1 MTDQRTTGATEPGA
15 EVLPEG
21 TTTEDAVGVRRGMFG
36 AAGSGDTSGYGGM
49 VAPIVYP
56 GSAQRPYGGWF
67 DEVADALVERLEAT
81 ELEQAIERV
90 VIHRGEITFH
100 VRREDLPFVA
110 QMLRDEEALR
120 FELCAGVSGVHYP
133 DDTGR
138 ELHAVYHLLSMTHN
152 RRVRLEVAAPDAD
165 PHIPSLVEHLPHQ
178 RLARARDVG
187 HVRHRLRRSPGA
199 HPHPDAGRLAR
210 SPAAQGLPTGWHP
223 RGVQGRLDPA
233 ARRAEVLLMTTT
245 NDMYA
250 GSSETSDGK
259 VFTVTGQDWD
269 SITQGLAE
277 EAEERVVV
285 NMGPQHPSTHGV
297 LRLIL
302 ELEGETVTEA
312 RCGIGYLH
320 TGIEK
325 NMEYRTWVQGTTFCT
340 RMDYLAPFFN
350 EATYALG
357 VERLLDI
364 EDDIPEKAQV
374 MRVLLMELNRIS
386 SHLVCIA
393 TGGME
398 IGALTVMTIGFRERE
413 LVLDLFELITGL
425 RMNHAF
431 IRPGGVAQDLP
442 PGALDEIR
450 DFVALMKKRL
460 PEYAALCNANP
471 IFKARLVDIGH
482 LDLSGCL
489 ALGLTGPPL
498 RSAGYPWDL
507 RKTQPYCGYETY
519 DFEVQTW
526 DTCDSYGRFRVR
538 LAEMSESLK
547 IVEQAA
553 ERLAGLE
560 GAPVMVADKKIAWPS
575 QLSIGSDGMGNS
587 LDHIRHIMGESMEA
601 LIHHFKL
608 VTEGF
613 RVPAGQAYVP
623 VESPRG
629 ELGAHVVSDGGTRPF
644 RAHFRDPSFT
654 NLQATSVMSEGGM
667 VADIIVAIASID
679 PVMGGVD
686 R

>member
-1 MTDQRTTGATEPGA
+1 MTDDK
-15 EVLPEG
+15 PEDN
-21 TTTEDAVGVRRGMFG
+21 TQDPSTDVVAADAQVDQAVGVRRGMFG
-36 AAGSGDTSGYGGM
+36 TTGTGDTSGYGGL
-49 VAPIVYP
+49 VAPVVLP
-56 GSAQRPYGGWF
+56 GAAQRPYGGWY
-67 DEVADALVERLEAT
+67 DEVADALEAT
-81 ELEQAIERV
+81 IPVDRV
-90 VIHRGEITFH
+90 VIDRGEVTFH
-100 VRREDLPFVA
+100 VRREDLPVVA
-110 QMLRDEEALR
+110 RTLRDDPALH
-120 FELCAGVSGVHYP
+120 FEFCSGVSGVHYP
-133 DDTGR
+133 GDTGR
-138 ELHAVYHLLSMTHN
+138 ELHAVYHLLSMTYN
-152 RRVRLEVAAPDAD
+152 RRIRLEVSAPDSD
-165 PHIPSLVEHLPHQ
+165 PHIPSIVDVYPTNDWHERETYDMFGIIFDGHPALVRILMPDDWPGHPQ
-178 RLARARDVG
+178 RKDYPLGGIPVEYKGGSIPPPDE
-187 HVRHRLRRSPGA
+187 RRSYF
-199 HPHPDAGRLAR
+199 
-210 SPAAQGLPTGWHP
+210 
-223 RGVQGRLDPA
+223 
-233 ARRAEVLLMTTT
+233 MTTDQ
-245 NDMYA
+245 DMYA
-250 GSSETSDGK
+250 GNAETGEGR

-269 SITQGLAE
+269 SITQGLSDEVAD
-277 EAEERVVV
+277 ERVVV

-325 NMEYRTWVQGTTFCT
+325 NMEYRSWVQGVTFCT
-340 RMDYLAPFFN
+340 RMDYLSPFYN
-350 EATYALG
+350 EMTYSLG
-357 VERLLDI
+357 VERLLGI
-364 EDDIPEKAQV
+364 EDDIPEKAEV

-442 PGALDEIR
+442 RGALDQIK

-471 IFKARLVDIGH
+471 IFKGRLEGVGH
-482 LDLSGCL
+482 LDLEGCL
-489 ALGLTGPPL
+489 ALGISGPVL
-498 RSAGYPWDL
+498 RSTGYAWDL
-507 RKTQPYCGYETY
+507 RKTQPYSGYEDY
-519 DFEVQTW
+519 EFDVQTW
-526 DTCDSYGRFRVR
+526 DTCDSYGRFRIR
-538 LAEMSESLK
+538 LNEMWESLR

-553 ERLAGLE
+553 ARLGNLE

-575 QLSIGSDGMGNS
+575 QLAIGSDGMGNS

-654 NLQATSVMSEGGM
+654 NLQATSVMSEGGQ
-667 VADIIVAIASID
+667 VADVIVAIASID